1 MGTTITIRVTA
12 SNTDGDGE
20 PSDEIE
26 VSFVEKPDTP
36 TDFEEDTSA
45 LTDDSFTVT
54 WVESANSDKTGE
66 ITYTITDD
74 AGVEVT
80 TTETSY
86 VTEAADQGQDYT
98 YTLTAK
104 NVNDFESDATD
115 EITIKFVGQPGQP
128 IVSFTNDC
136 AGSVTIDWTLTDDSF
151 GNDDEANMS
160 YAIILSDVSGDEL
173 VNEAALDVMTYD
185 YTPESDDLGTEIT
198 VSVTAT
204 NSKRTSEAGTTTM
217 TVVTKPGTITTF
229 EESETI
235 RTADTMTLTRDE
247 LADTDYGSD
256 SVDNIVYYFS
266 RNDVTDDEEITWTET
281 ELEDMELG
289 YDYEFS
295 IYAKNT
301 HCKGDAK
308 ELAITFT

>member
-1 MGTTITIRVTA
+1 MDDFTATEDGYGSLVWILEEADYGGDDEVNIRYKIQYEETTDTWTTLAEDLTEKEYTFDDTVITDDIMGTTITIRVTA

-115 EITIKFVGQPGQP
+115 EITIKFVGQPG
-128 IVSFTNDC
+128 
-136 AGSVTIDWTLTDDSF
+136 
-151 GNDDEANMS
+151 
-160 YAIILSDVSGDEL
+160 
-173 VNEAALDVMTYD
+173 
-185 YTPESDDLGTEIT
+185 
-198 VSVTAT
+198 
-204 NSKRTSEAGTTTM
+204 
-217 TVVTKPGTITTF
+217 
-229 EESETI
+229 
-235 RTADTMTLTRDE
+235 
-247 LADTDYGSD
+247 
-256 SVDNIVYYFS
+256 
-266 RNDVTDDEEITWTET
+266 
-281 ELEDMELG
+281 
-289 YDYEFS
+289 
-295 IYAKNT
+295 
-301 HCKGDAK
+301 
-308 ELAITFT
+308 